1 MANNQSKSLPTDE
14 RIRLAIE
21 SYQYSQFKSIHQV
34 AAIFDIN
41 HQTISNRLHSRQPRY
56 EVAKMSRKLTAA
68 EEIALIQW
76 IISMDDRGMA
86 PTLAYIRTMADLLL
100 ASRGGQPTGE
110 NFVRKLVNRHDELK
124 ARFSRR
130 YDYQR
135 AQCEDPALINEW
147 FTRVAKIKVQYG
159 IVDDD
164 IYNFDETGFQLSAS
178 STAKVLT
185 RADRR
190 GRPMVAQPGNT
201 DWVTIIEAVNCQSWA
216 LPAKVIFPGKV
227 YLSSWYECGVPA
239 NWKIGVSKKGW
250 TDDDHCFDWLTEIFD
265 PYTRQRAVGQYRLLI
280 LDGHSSH
287 VTAAFDQYCRSYSI
301 VVLQMPAYSSHL
313 LQPLDVGC
321 FSPLKSIYSG
331 LVQKKVM
338 AGVNHIDKVDFLE
351 LYLQAR
357 SLALSTTNIKG
368 GFAGA
373 SLHPINLGKVLC
385 KLQNKGLVNSTTA
398 TGLVEGTMATG
409 LVEGIAAIGI
419 VESITAIKPVESIIA
434 IGPVNDHTPSLPD
447 SPQPTQT
454 PYNLPALTAYTAQLH
469 RQRLKRNSPVSQA
482 INQLIKGYKVA
493 LNSALLLAEE
503 NRLLRQEN

>member
-159 IVDDD
+159 IIDDD
-164 IYNFDETGFQLSAS
+164 IYNFDETGVQMGVIISGMIVTTSDGLGR
-178 STAKVLT
+178 AKL
-185 RADRR
+185 
-190 GRPMVAQPGNT
+190 AQPGNR
-201 DWVTIIEAVNCQSWA
+201 EWA
-216 LPAKVIFPGKV
+216 TVI
-227 YLSSWYECGVPA
+227 
-239 NWKIGVSKKGW
+239 
-250 TDDDHCFDWLTEIFD
+250 
-265 PYTRQRAVGQYRLLI
+265 
-280 LDGHSSH
+280 
-287 VTAAFDQYCRSYSI
+287 
-301 VVLQMPAYSSHL
+301 
-313 LQPLDVGC
+313 
-321 FSPLKSIYSG
+321 
-331 LVQKKVM
+331 
-338 AGVNHIDKVDFLE
+338 
-351 LYLQAR
+351 
-357 SLALSTTNIKG
+357 
-368 GFAGA
+368 
-373 SLHPINLGKVLC
+373 
-385 KLQNKGLVNSTTA
+385 
-398 TGLVEGTMATG
+398 
-409 LVEGIAAIGI
+409 
-419 VESITAIKPVESIIA
+419 
-434 IGPVNDHTPSLPD
+434 
-447 SPQPTQT
+447 
-454 PYNLPALTAYTAQLH
+454 
-469 RQRLKRNSPVSQA
+469 
-482 INQLIKGYKVA
+482 
-493 LNSALLLAEE
+493 
-503 NRLLRQEN
+503 